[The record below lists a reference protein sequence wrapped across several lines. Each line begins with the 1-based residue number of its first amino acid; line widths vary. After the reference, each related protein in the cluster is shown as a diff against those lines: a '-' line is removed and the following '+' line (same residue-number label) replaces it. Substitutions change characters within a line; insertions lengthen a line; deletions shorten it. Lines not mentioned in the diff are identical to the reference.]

1 MSKLSNTNQSKLR
14 NILFNRRNWLIFAT
28 ALFLIGLAG
37 GLNIFINGEE
47 AMGTSNEVPWGALIA
62 FYIYFVGAS
71 AGLALVASLGSVF
84 NFNRY
89 EVIGKRSLLAGIALL
104 IMGFFVLAFELG
116 RPLNMVYL
124 FVSPNVS
131 SAIFWM
137 GLIYGLLLLILIVE
151 FYLIVVKQTYK
162 YAAALGLVV
171 VIVDVAAHSNLGA
184 VFGNVVARP
193 FWHGPFIPIY
203 LIFLAILLGLG
214 VLVVM
219 FYIINKLDYS
229 KDKFVFQNE
238 HIVTGLGKLMA
249 LFIVIVIF
257 FAGWNIYTNFYGQA
271 YGQYEAIMALLKGP
285 ISPSFWIFEVFVML
299 LIPLFL
305 LLWKKF
311 DPKWVSIAGALTI
324 VGNLFARINIVLA
337 GQIVPHEYIFGSKTG
352 SVDPY
357 IALTGYHKVG
367 ASPSE
372 WALLVGAIGGAILIY
387 LIGERLFHLDMD
399 NTETADDKITHEKL
413 RGRFNKRFKKNKK
426 TDV

>member
-1 MSKLSNTNQSKLR
+1 MSKLSNTDQTKVR
-14 NILFNRRNWLIFAT
+14 KILFSRRNWLIFASV
-28 ALFLIGLAG
+28 LFLIGLAG
-37 GLNIFINGEE
+37 GLNILINGEH
-47 AMGTSNEVPWGALIA
+47 AMGTSNKVPWGGLIS

-89 EVIGKRSLLAGIALL
+89 EVIGKRSLLAGISLL
-104 IMGFFVLAFELG
+104 IMGFFILAFELG
-116 RPLNMVYL
+116 KPLNMIYM
-124 FVSPNVS
+124 FVTPNIS

-151 FYLIVVKQTYK
+151 FYLIVIKQTYK
-162 YAAALGLVV
+162 YAATLGLVV
-171 VIVDVAAHSNLGA
+171 IIVDVAAHSNLGS

-214 VLVVM
+214 ILAVM
-219 FYIINKLDYS
+219 FYIINKMNYS
-229 KDKFVFQNE
+229 KDTFVYQNE

-249 LFIVIVIF
+249 LFIVIAIF

-271 YGQYEAIMALLKGP
+271 YGQYEAIMSLLNGP
-285 ISPSFWIFEVFVML
+285 FSFSFWVFEVFMML

-305 LLWKKF
+305 LLWKRF

-324 VGNLFARINIVLA
+324 IGNLFARINIVLA
-337 GQIVPHEYIFGSKTG
+337 GQVVPHEYIFGSKTG
-352 SVDPY
+352 SIDPS
-357 IALTGYHKVG
+357 IAMSGYNKVL
-367 ASPSE
+367 ATPSE
-372 WALLVGAIGGAILIY
+372 WALLIGAFGGAILIY

-399 NTETADDKITHEKL
+399 NSQTGDNKITHDKL
-413 RGRFNKRFKKNKK
+413 KNKFNKVFNKRKNA
-426 TDV
+426 DV